1 MSDFVES
8 VPRLNVEITAEQ
20 AEQLQKLIPRGLR
33 GQIFRVLSSDLIRL
47 LEDTTKRELVL
58 AAILNRMINLP
69 EHSLGVSS
77 NESS

>member
-33 GQIFRVLSSDLIRL
+33 GQIFRVLINDLITM
-47 LEDTTKRELVL
+47 LEDATKRELVL
-58 AAILNRMINLP
+58 AAILNRMINIP
-69 EHSLGVSS
+69 ETSLETSNGSS
-77 NESS
+77 